1 MDSSMNY
8 YEDILEEIR
17 PPDNVKREQL
27 ISNDNLYHDKELE
40 EALSLSIHEILEL
53 EKKTQEYEKQII
65 TTFIKERDNRRE
77 KFEKLLFNLKKVSK
91 FDKTL
96 CDTYD
101 IIEPIID
108 SYCNQIIENY
118 LVDEETFQCIF
129 KNLNSI
135 RTDKKII
142 DILKTIIISD

>member
-8 YEDILEEIR
+8 YQDYEDEIR
-17 PPDNVKREQL
+17 PPDRVKREQL
-27 ISNDNLYHDKELE
+27 IPNDNLYHDKELE
-40 EALSLSIHEILEL
+40 EALSLSIQESLEL
-53 EKKTQEYEKQII
+53 EKKSQEYENQII
-65 TTFIKERDNRRE
+65 NSFIKERDNRRE

-96 CDTYD
+96 CDTFD

-108 SYCNQIIENY
+108 SYCNQMIENFI
-118 LVDEETFQCIF
+118 VDEETFQSIF

-142 DILKTIIISD
+142 DILKTIIIYN